1 VAVDFRYDGAMVRPA
16 CVLLALA
23 LVGCDGSPPDV
34 VLYANGNFGSWP
46 LDSGPAT
53 KVTPLATGVATS
65 AGNVAVT
72 DDITGGVPSLQ
83 ISSTDSLARVDMSSA
98 PPLMLVDGVVKL
110 SSYAGGSLQLDLR
123 LEVGSDLTR
132 LAFKGL
138 PPLEVEIPITT
149 LSSTAFTHLSI
160 PFSPDLYGSDGP
172 EDKRGGAR
180 VFSLELVTASPAQN
194 KPLVTINDVRW
205 TP

>member
-1 VAVDFRYDGAMVRPA
+1 MVRQA
-16 CVLLALA
+16 SVLLALA
-23 LVGCDGSPPDV
+23 FVGCAGSPPDV
-34 VLYANGNFGSWP
+34 VLYANGNFGTWP
-46 LDSGPAT
+46 VDGGPAT
-53 KVTPLATGVATS
+53 KITPLATGVATA

-72 DDITGGVPSLQ
+72 DDVTGGIPSLQ

-98 PPLMLVDGVVKL
+98 PPLMLVDGTVRL
-110 SSYAGGSLQLDLR
+110 SAYAGGSLQLDIR

-138 PPLEVEIPITT
+138 PPLEVEIPVAT
-149 LSSTAFTHLSI
+149 LSSTTFTHVSI
-160 PFSPDLYGSDGP
+160 PFTPDLYGSDGP
-172 EDKRGGAR
+172 QDTTGGAR
-180 VFSLELVTASPAQN
+180 VFSFELVTATPGQN